1 MRANLW
7 DGPRGRL
14 VLDFQINLLGTLFG
28 SHSLRQTA
36 LISNLF
42 LEDFRTGPQVSPQVA
57 WRWVDH
63 KICVNRANVIDQ
75 CGCTSA
81 DPPLEIAKCAPE
93 QVEDSESHSTAW
105 RMISR

>member
-1 MRANLW
+1 MGRAAWALGIGFSNQLVRDAVW
-7 DGPRGRL
+7 QSLSPPDG
-14 VLDFQINLLGTLFG
+14 
-28 SHSLRQTA
+28 

-42 LEDFRTGPQVSPQVA
+42 LEDFGTGPQVA
-57 WRWVDH
+57 WRCWVDH

-81 DPPLEIAKCAPE
+81 DPAMEIAKCAPE

-105 RMISR
+105 RMIGR